1 MQDLL
6 LACTHPGWQAGRLK
20 TAVCCV
26 FSGGS
31 LGVCWRPCDTVRPN
45 GRCTN
50 IMASFVCG
58 CCAQTQCSCWGPKGR
73 RQTELRPF
81 AGALWSLY
89 MTPKFN
95 ARMIFRSKV
104 HIYSP
109 RYSLLRVSLPTCGF
123 HAQPLEHINS
133 IDISSHREIWKERN
147 TTKHCFDAKLNA
159 G

>member
-6 LACTHPGWQAGRLK
+6 LVHILADKPADWKRPCVVFLAVGRLAFVDGHV
-20 TAVCCV
+20 TLLGPMADAPIWPALCV
-26 FSGGS
+26 
-31 LGVCWRPCDTVRPN
+31 R
-45 GRCTN
+45 
-50 IMASFVCG
+50 
-58 CCAQTQCSCWGPKGR
+58 CCAQCSCWGPKGR

-95 ARMIFRSKV
+95 ARMIFRSTV

-109 RYSLLRVSLPTCGF
+109 RYLLLQISLPTCGF